1 MEDWFPSLFQVHVR
15 IAYLC
20 EFSLNLSLRLFV
32 DNHCPWKAKCLS
44 LQVLS
49 KLGPNLTSSV
59 VLEVLDMGLHD
70 ETEKVRIEAVI
81 SMPVMLFWSTLDISS
96 PVGGRNCD

>member
-70 ETEKVRIEAVI
+70 ETEKIDCLFNVKALIDE
-81 SMPVMLFWSTLDISS
+81 MLIFELQE
-96 PVGGRNCD
+96 VHKER